1 MPPMIY
7 TGAFTSGDYPKC
19 IFVTNIHWVGS
30 RAAPSQVFI
39 PWWWGG
45 HRGEQ
50 LGDVQGGRH
59 VLLRR
64 WTGSRNAMADQ
75 IASGKQSGGT
85 NRLYSH
91 LTPATSPTR
100 DIWSLNTFQG
110 SQRGGTDS
118 LVGTAMQ
125 PCRSRLIVSL
135 ESTLKPVGK
144 AIDLSPSCFPR
155 ADLVN

>member
-45 HRGEQ
+45 HRGER

-64 WTGSRNAMADQ
+64 WTGS
-75 IASGKQSGGT
+75 S
-85 NRLYSH
+85 NRFYSH
-91 LTPATSPTR
+91 LTPATR

-110 SQRGGTDS
+110 SLRGRTDS

-144 AIDLSPSCFPR
+144 AIDLSPSCLPR